1 MLAVGSRQK
10 PLPRRILRRH
20 LFWWLSTLRLL
31 RINVDSRPGRRL
43 STREALI
50 GSSPRRAEKQF
61 GVQLKPRVVD
71 AEGRTVRFADGS
83 EVDADGA
90 VWATGIDDD
99 YAWLHVPVL
108 DGQGRP
114 RHNRGVTDQPGLYF
128 LGLQRQYTRGSA
140 LLGFVTD
147 DAAFIAARVAAPT
160 PA

>member
-1 MLAVGSRQK
+1 M
-10 PLPRRILRRH
+10 
-20 LFWWLSTLRLL
+20 
-31 RINVDSRPGRRL
+31 
-43 STREALI
+43 
-50 GSSPRRAEKQF
+50 
-61 GVQLKPRVVD
+61 
-71 AEGRTVRFADGS
+71 
-83 EVDADGA
+83 
-90 VWATGIDDD
+90 WATGYDDD